1 MDFSLTQD
9 QQRWRNLAR
18 EFAENI
24 IKPDVMRRDRLMR
37 NLGEPLARRYRTIPN
52 VFDVVLH
59 PGLFSPAFLAATA
72 GTPDIGSFAAAAY
85 AEAGAAP
92 YLDRLLHVDTRLWL
106 PDDLLTK
113 VDRATMTHSLE
124 ARVPYLDHRFVEFCA
139 RLDPAQKI
147 RGTTH
152 KYLLKRVAERYLPP
166 EIVRRGK
173 QGFVMPLSEWLAGR
187 LEGELDRQLGPHGL
201 ERRGIFA
208 DGALPRLLGEHRRG
222 RRNHAGRLWA
232 LLILE
237 RWFARYAP
245 DWTCR

>member
-1 MDFSLTQD
+1 MRSLT
-9 QQRWRNLAR
+9 
-18 EFAENI
+18 
-24 IKPDVMRRDRLMR
+24 
-37 NLGEPLARRYRTIPN
+37 EPLARRYRTIPN

-72 GTPDIGSFAAAAY
+72 AAPDVGVFAAAAF
-85 AEAGAAP
+85 AEAGDAP

-139 RLDPAQKI
+139 RLDPEQKI
-147 RGTTH
+147 RGRTH
-152 KYLLKRVAERYLPP
+152 KHILKRIAERHLPK
-166 EIVRRGK
+166 EIVHRGK

-187 LEGELDRQLGPHGL
+187 LEGELDRHLGTQGL
-201 ERRGIFA
+201 GRRGLFA
-208 DGALPRLLGEHRRG
+208 EGALPRLLGEHRSG

-237 RWFARYAP
+237 RWFVRYAP